1 MSFGFEVSN
10 VKYNAVGRTRATAV
24 MIINEDKAP
33 DTALVSSRIGTRYA
47 AEKKQL
53 PRT

>member
-1 MSFGFEVSN
+1 MSSGFEVPN
-10 VKYNAVGRTRATAV
+10 VEYNVVGMMRATAV

-33 DTALVSSRIGTRYA
+33 DTVLLRSRIGARHA
-47 AEKKQL
+47 AKKKQL